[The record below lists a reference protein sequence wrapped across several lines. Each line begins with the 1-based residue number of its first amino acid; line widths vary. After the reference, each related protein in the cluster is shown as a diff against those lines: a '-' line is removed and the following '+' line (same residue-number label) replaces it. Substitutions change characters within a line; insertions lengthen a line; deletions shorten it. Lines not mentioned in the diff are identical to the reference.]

1 MRKSILLT
9 SLLTLFTVAGA
20 QSQPLSVGT
29 QGSKAILFNFAGLS
43 ALNLTAYQGGLG
55 GKYFISNGLVV
66 RALLLFGID
75 NSTTK
80 SSPQFT
86 DDKLSFGIGGGLE
99 YHLPLASNVSPYVGG
114 ALSFVSSARTTNPGA
129 NKTSTT
135 AFGLGALGGV
145 EYFFN
150 QNISLSAEYQF
161 GLTTTSTSTSGA
173 PDYSEFQL
181 GFQTAGL
188 TMGVYF

>member
-1 MRKSILLT
+1 MG
-9 SLLTLFTVAGA
+9 V
-20 QSQPLSVGT
+20 
-29 QGSKAILFNFAGLS
+29 
-43 ALNLTAYQGGLG
+43 
-55 GKYFISNGLVV
+55 
-66 RALLLFGID
+66 
-75 NSTTK
+75 
-80 SSPQFT
+80 
-86 DDKLSFGIGGGLE
+86 
-99 YHLPLASNVSPYVGG
+99 

-161 GLTTTSTSTSGA
+161 GLTSATFTTSGG
-173 PDYSEFQL
+173 PDHNEFIL

>member
-135 AFGLGALGGV
+135 A
-145 EYFFN
+145 
-150 QNISLSAEYQF
+150 
-161 GLTTTSTSTSGA
+161 
-173 PDYSEFQL
+173 
-181 GFQTAGL
+181 
-188 TMGVYF
+188 